1 VEKPGF
7 RKVELSNVTVAVN
20 TISRTDIRLEV
31 GQVQE
36 SVEVQ
41 ASASLLQ
48 TERSDLGKVIDTRAI
63 QSLPLFASGG
73 MRSNVAFASLTPG
86 VVVDLT
92 QDPDTAAG
100 APRIAGGS
108 SNSNTSLLV
117 DGGESQSERRNDPQM
132 RVVSVEGVQEFKV
145 QTSAYPAE
153 YGRTG
158 NGFLNY
164 ATKSGTNEFQNPVC
178 ASPQS
183 GAGRERFLHIAPL
196 PSARPS
202 IPSSGGSSWR
212 SDMIPKIFNGKN
224 KASSFAG
231 EVRAP
236 KTLFPTR

>member
-1 VEKPGF
+1 M
-7 RKVELSNVTVAVN
+7 
-20 TISRTDIRLEV
+20 EV

-36 SVEVQ
+36 TVEVQ
-41 ASASLLQ
+41 ASASLCRRNEA
-48 TERSDLGKVIDTRAI
+48 TSGKVIDTRAI

-132 RVVSVEGVQEFKV
+132 RVVSVEGVEEFKV

-164 ATKSGTNEFQNPVC
+164 ATKSGTNEFHGTLFAQIRNQ
-178 ASPQS
+178 ALDAN
-183 GAGRERFLHIAPL
+183 GFFYIAPL
-196 PSARPS
+196 PSAKTVHNQVLAAAS
-202 IPSSGGSSWR
+202 FGGPIW
-212 SDMIPKIFNGKN
+212 IPKIFNGKN
-224 KASSFAG
+224 KAFSSS
-231 EVRAP
+231 RASVHAP
-236 KTLFPTR
+236 RTSSPTR